1 MFFMMISNPELWKR
15 MSWVLKMSLLLPVH
29 ASLSCSVSCSETIAI
44 PREIRHVTWEHLRR
58 CLSVEQVGASS
69 IVLTVWAEGTMKIQC
84 CLFPLLPNRLQC
96 QYLRLLVDKGKGDF
110 HFLFWSFEA
119 SVSFFYQR
127 YQNVSKLVWRESH
140 RLQCHHGTLTDGVNV
155 FIDLINEGNVYTC
168 WWLSCIQRKSIL
180 IINS

>member
-1 MFFMMISNPELWKR
+1 MMISNPELWKR

-110 HFLFWSFEA
+110 HFLFEALKPQFPSSTRDTKMWVNWSGESPIDF
-119 SVSFFYQR
+119 SVIMGLWLM
-127 YQNVSKLVWRESH
+127 VLMW
-140 RLQCHHGTLTDGVNV
+140 V